1 MNAATQ
7 MATAPSC
14 AQLKDNSIF
23 QNSWRPPSCYIN
35 QCASA
40 TFEVFAVVIL
50 GLETCAP
57 GADLLGKI
65 STNSDIKRGD
75 Y

>member
-23 QNSWRPPSCYIN
+23 QNSWHPPSCYIN

-40 TFEVFAVVIL
+40 TFEVFAAVIL
-50 GLETCAP
+50 GLETCES
-57 GADLLGKI
+57 GVDLLRKI
-65 STNSDIKRGD
+65 STNSDIKHAE